1 MVNMTMIS
9 VEIEKIVIL
18 TYIDTRVTVLS
29 YKFPESKISVVRNI
43 HPNFLSLSI
52 KQNKFMKILINDI
65 QGGILEIRQ
74 EKSAGKVII
83 HLSGRLDS
91 NTSSQLEKVTLSL
104 IESGEKLLI
113 IDFQEL
119 EYLSSAGLRVL
130 LITLKKI
137 TKQKGELIICNLREF
152 IYEVFKISGFT
163 SIFNIAESL
172 EAALK

>member
-1 MVNMTMIS
+1 MI
-9 VEIEKIVIL
+9 K
-18 TYIDTRVTVLS
+18 
-29 YKFPESKISVVRNI
+29 
-43 HPNFLSLSI
+43 
-52 KQNKFMKILINDI
+52 DI

-104 IESGEKLLI
+104 IESGETSLI

-137 TKQKGELIICNLREF
+137 TKLKGELIICNLREF